1 MTGLDAMA
9 NARLSRRTLLKG
21 TGAVGLGLALAG
33 AFPYESL
40 AEQATSAAQV
50 ESIQDI
56 LDVTVTTE
64 MFGVT
69 FLGAA
74 LESNRQGNFQPA
86 FPAPVVAILT
96 AARAQEQ
103 FHLEFFQSL
112 GGKPLTQ
119 TFNIPNPALLT
130 DSRLF
135 FDTLQM
141 QETREVAA
149 QIAAFNTFTAL
160 KRPDLIKV
168 SFQYAAEEAEHRVLA
183 NYAAGTRPANNY
195 GFAPALY
202 GSVAQFV
209 ADLRRLGVIGGSGPA
224 ATYPGPGTID
234 PTNVIERTP
243 GGPAVTCTAAA
254 APAPPAQ
261 PPMPGLPNTGA
272 GYGAAGGDAVQ
283 RMLGLLGV
291 AGIGAAAAALSRR
304 RATEPAARAETQANQ
319 E

>member
-1 MTGLDAMA
+1 MTGLDALT

-21 TGAVGLGLALAG
+21 TGAAGLGLALAS

-40 AEQATSAAQV
+40 AAQATSAAQA

-56 LDVTVTTE
+56 LDATVTTE

-74 LESNRQGNFQPA
+74 LDSASKGNYNPA
-86 FPAPVVAILT
+86 IPAPVIAILT

-119 TFNIPNPALLT
+119 TFTIPNPALLT

-135 FDTLQM
+135 FDTLQA
-141 QETREVAA
+141 QETREIAA
-149 QIAAFNTFTAL
+149 QLAAFTTFTAL
-160 KRPDLIKV
+160 KRPDLVKV

-202 GSVAQFV
+202 GSVAEFV
-209 ADLRRLGVIGGSGPA
+209 AALRQLGVIGGSGPA
-224 ATYPGPGTID
+224 ATYPGPGTINPAD
-234 PTNVIERTP
+234 VIERTP
-243 GGPAVTCTAAA
+243 SGPAVNCTPAATTPP
-254 APAPPAQ
+254 APA
-261 PPMPGLPNTGA
+261 PMPGLPNTGA
-272 GYGAAGGDAVQ
+272 GHGATGGDAVQ

-304 RATEPAARAETQANQ
+304 RATAEARANQ